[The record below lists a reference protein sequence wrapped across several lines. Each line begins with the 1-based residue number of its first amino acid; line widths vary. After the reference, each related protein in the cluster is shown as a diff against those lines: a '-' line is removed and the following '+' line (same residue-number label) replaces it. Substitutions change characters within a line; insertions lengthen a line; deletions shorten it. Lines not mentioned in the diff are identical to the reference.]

1 MNPDELSRG
10 DGDGSKPRRMKSFGT
25 PAAEILRLDFS
36 KLGKPVEA
44 QPIEDRAAEA
54 RRVVKRLLAII
65 REHRASALRVGSPL
79 DDAALALVIRALRI
93 ESLGGDYHPLLH
105 HDDPVTAYLRQSLF
119 EELLEEP
126 SNILFTTQ
134 LDDETIR
141 YEAMESAFWRECLE
155 TLESRVGG
163 S

>member
-10 DGDGSKPRRMKSFGT
+10 DGDGAKPRRMRSFGT
-25 PAAEILRLDFS
+25 PAAEIMRLDFS
-36 KLGKPVEA
+36 KLGKPAEA

-65 REHRASALRVGSPL
+65 REHRASALRVASPL

-93 ESLGGDYHPLLH
+93 ESLGGDYRSLLH

-126 SNILFTTQ
+126 SNILFTTRV
-134 LDDETIR
+134 DDETTR

-155 TLESRVGG
+155 VLEERVCK